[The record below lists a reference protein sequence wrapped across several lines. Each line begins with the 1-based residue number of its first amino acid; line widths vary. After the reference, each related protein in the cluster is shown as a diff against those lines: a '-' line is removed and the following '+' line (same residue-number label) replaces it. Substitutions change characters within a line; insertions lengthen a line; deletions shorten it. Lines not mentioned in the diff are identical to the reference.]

1 MKAEKLRIKKVKLK
15 KEKEEM
21 KTRKGKG
28 FTLIELL
35 VVIAIIAILA
45 GMLLP
50 ALSTAREKARRVNCA
65 SNLKQ
70 IGLALKQYSMD
81 NGDKFPNSA
90 KQAGLEL
97 LRTNDYLTDY
107 KIYTCPSSTK
117 VTAGA
122 GTAAL
127 ANSNVSYVFAGSMQ
141 EVDPADSGI
150 ACDGEFDSVFNHTKY
165 GNILYVD
172 GHVTGEAGATW
183 FTKTNHPTLDTAA
196 EVSID

>member
-1 MKAEKLRIKKVKLK
+1 
-15 KEKEEM
+15 M
-21 KTRKGKG
+21 KTQTKKG

-81 NGDKFPNSA
+81 NGDKFPNSEKA
-90 KQAGLEL
+90 AGLEL

-107 KIYTCPSSTK
+107 KIYSCPSSTT
-117 VTAGA
+117 VTVGT

-127 ANSNVSYVFAGSMQ
+127 GNSNVSYVFVGMMQ

-150 ACDGEFDSVFNHTKY
+150 AADGETGGTFNHTKF
-165 GNILYVD
+165 GNILFVD
-172 GHVTGEAGATW
+172 GHVAGEAGTTW
-183 FTKTNHPTLDTAA
+183 YTKSNTADLKDA
-196 EVSID
+196 APSID

>member
-1 MKAEKLRIKKVKLK
+1 
-15 KEKEEM
+15 M
-21 KTRKGKG
+21 KTRKNKG

-81 NGDKFPNSA
+81 MGDKFANNDGA
-90 KQAGLEL
+90 KGLEM
-97 LRTNDYLTDY
+97 LRANDYLTDY
-107 KIYTCPSSTK
+107 KIYTCPSSTT
-117 VTAGA
+117 VTVGT
-122 GTAAL
+122 GTAQLVA
-127 ANSNVSYVFAGSMQ
+127 ASVSYLFCGNMQ

-150 ACDGEFDSVFNHTKY
+150 ASDGKVGTVYNHTKF
-165 GNILYVD
+165 GNILFVD
-172 GHVTGEAGATW
+172 GHVAGEAGTTW
-183 FTKTNHPTLDTAA
+183 ITQKSRNDYLEADPA
-196 EVSID
+196 IN

>member
-1 MKAEKLRIKKVKLK
+1 
-15 KEKEEM
+15 M
-21 KTRKGKG
+21 KTRKNKG

-81 NGDKFPNSA
+81 NGDKFPNGA
-90 KQAGLEL
+90 KQTGLEL
-97 LRTNDYLTDY
+97 LRSNDYLTDY
-107 KIYTCPSSTK
+107 KIYTCPSSTT
-117 VTAGA
+117 VTVQS
-122 GTAAL
+122 GTTAL
-127 ANSNVSYVFAGSMQ
+127 GNSNVSYVFVGMMQ

-150 ACDGEFDSVFNHTKY
+150 AADGQFTTTWNHTKF
-165 GNILYVD
+165 GNILFVD
-172 GHVTGEAGATW
+172 GHVAGEAGTSWYLKANQADLQNPAT
-183 FTKTNHPTLDTAA
+183 KLN
-196 EVSID
+196 